1 MIALIA
7 HLDELADVLRASA
20 ELVPADYSAA
30 DLRDTLATALAGQAP
45 GLAARL
51 GRLDEWLTD
60 ALAEFVADAHALAV
74 GLEATPDDSQC
85 P

>member
-20 ELVPADYSAA
+20 DLRLADYSPA
-30 DLRDTLATALAGQAP
+30 DLRDTLANVLAGTSP
-45 GLAARL
+45 GLAARV

>member
-1 MIALIA
+1 MIALLA

-20 ELVPADYSAA
+20 DLHPADYAPA
-30 DLRDTLATALAGQAP
+30 GLRDALAAALAGPAP

-74 GLEATPDDSQC
+74 GLETAADDSA

>member
-20 ELVPADYSAA
+20 DMQPADYSAA
-30 DLRDTLATALAGQAP
+30 DLRDMLAVRLVGQAP
-45 GLAARL
+45 GLAHRL
-51 GRLDEWLTD
+51 GLLDDWLTD

-74 GLEATPDDSQC
+74 ALETSPDDPEST
-85 P
+85 